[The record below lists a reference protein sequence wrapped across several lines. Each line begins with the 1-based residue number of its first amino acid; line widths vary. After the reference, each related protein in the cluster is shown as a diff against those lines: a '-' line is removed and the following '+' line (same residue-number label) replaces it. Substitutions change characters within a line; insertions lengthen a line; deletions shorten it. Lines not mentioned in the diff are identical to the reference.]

1 MVGACESVES
11 KKKSNILLK
20 KNFTWCNITFELG
33 TRMRGFFIGSG
44 FKDVQRM
51 RLERKCFIKRWIMKK
66 NFIAD
71 SVLFHLVS

>member
-1 MVGACESVES
+1 
-11 KKKSNILLK
+11 
-20 KNFTWCNITFELG
+20 
-33 TRMRGFFIGSG
+33 MRGFFIGSG